1 MFDIDKWQEIF
12 TTIRKNKLRTF
23 ITMLGVAWGI
33 FMLVILLG
41 AGKGFENGVT
51 KQFDIAKNAV
61 FIWSQRTS
69 IEYKGFKPGRYVR
82 FTNDDVQA
90 IRNEVPE
97 IGVVAPRNQLSG
109 AFTVNRSTK
118 SSAFTVYGEYPDYT
132 RVRPTIITSGRF
144 INDLDIRDRRKVC
157 VIGTRVREVLFQPT
171 EEPIGEYIRIK
182 GVSFKVVGIFKGKGN
197 GDDAQEE
204 AETIFLPSTTLQYTF
219 NQVNTVD
226 YFALAPKDGVPASI
240 IETKVKQVLAKRH
253 YVHPDDLKAFGSA
266 NVEEEYQRV
275 QGLFL
280 IIGAFSWF
288 VGLLTIVAGVVGVS
302 NIMLIVVAERTKEIG
317 VRKALGATP
326 ASIIGLILQE
336 TIFITALAGYIGLL
350 AGVGLLELINS
361 FGVEGDFFSNP
372 EVDLNAAITATL
384 TLVIS
389 GALAGLIPARRAAKV
404 NPVIALSAE

>member
-12 TTIRKNKLRTF
+12 ITIRKNKLRTF

-41 AGKGFENGVT
+41 AGRGFENGVT

-109 AFTVNRSTK
+109 AFTVNRNTK

-157 VIGTRVREVLFQPT
+157 VIGTRVREVLFQPE

-219 NQVNTVD
+219 NQVNTID

-317 VRKALGATP
+317 IRKALGATP

>member
-97 IGVVAPRNQLSG
+97 IGVVAPRNELFG
-109 AFTVNRSTK
+109 AFTVNRNTK
-118 SSAFTVYGEYPDYT
+118 SASFTVYGEYPDYT
-132 RVRPTIITSGRF
+132 LVKPTIMTSGRF
-144 INDLDIRDRRKVC
+144 INDLDIRDKRKVC
-157 VIGTRVREVLFQPT
+157 VIGARVREVLFQPD

-182 GVSFKVVGIFKGKGN
+182 GVSFKVVGIFKGKGK

-219 NQVNTVD
+219 NQINTVH
-226 YFALAPKDGVPASI
+226 YFALAPKEGIPASV

-372 EVDLNAAITATL
+372 EVDLNAALTATI
-384 TLVIS
+384 TLVVS